1 MSPIFALL
9 AGLTAAS
16 AFAAMTMRNLVHCA
30 LCMAVAFIGLACIY
44 LQLHAEFVGFAQV
57 LVYVGAVAILIVFAI
72 LLTRSSDTEKVVRV
86 SAGWVGGIGVAVALF
101 ALLAWVILRSGAL
114 ETGGAPAA
122 EISVREVGDALMTGY
137 VVPLQIIG
145 LLLTAALI
153 GAVIL
158 ALGDRDGRGQP

>member
-1 MSPIFALL
+1 MSPVFAIL
-9 AGLTAAS
+9 AGLTAA
-16 AFAAMTMRNLVHCA
+16 AALAAMTMRNLVHCA

-72 LLTRSSDTEKVVRV
+72 LLTRTGETENAARV
-86 SAGWVGGIGVAVALF
+86 SPGWAAGAGVAAALF
-101 ALLAWVILRSGAL
+101 ALLAWAILRSDVGSA
-114 ETGGAPAA
+114 ETGTSS
-122 EISVREVGDALMTGY
+122 ELSVREVGDALMTGY
-137 VVPLQIIG
+137 VVPLQIVG

-158 ALGDRDGRGQP
+158 ALSGREGGAGE